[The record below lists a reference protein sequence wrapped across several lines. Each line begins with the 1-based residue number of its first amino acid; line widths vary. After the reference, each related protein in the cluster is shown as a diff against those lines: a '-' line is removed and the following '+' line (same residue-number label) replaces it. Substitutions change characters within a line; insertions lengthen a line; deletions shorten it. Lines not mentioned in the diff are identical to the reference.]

1 MPIYDSITELV
12 GSTPLVQLN
21 RWGKAHSLEATL
33 LAKVESFNPAGSAK
47 DRIAL
52 SMIREAEKAGK
63 LKPGAVIIEPTSG
76 NTGIGLA
83 SIAAARGY
91 RAIFTMPE
99 TMSIERRK
107 LLQAYGGEVVLTEG
121 SKGMAGAVEKAEAL
135 ANEIPGSFI
144 PSQFDNPDNPKAHML
159 TTGPEIWA
167 DTDGKI
173 DCFIAGV
180 GTGGTVSGT
189 GRFLKA
195 KNPNIRIVAVEP
207 KASPLISEGVAGPH
221 AIQGIGANF
230 IPKNYDGSVVDEVIQ
245 VSNEDALVTGRTL
258 PQTEGFLV
266 GISSGA
272 ALWAATQVAL
282 RPEMK
287 GKTIV
292 VMLPDSGERY
302 LSTALYA

>member
-91 RAIFTMPE
+91 RAIFTIPE

-144 PSQFDNPDNPKAHML
+144 PSQFDNPDNPKAHVL

-167 DTDGKI
+167 DTEGKI

-245 VSNEDALVTGRTL
+245 VSNEDALATGRAL
-258 PQTEGFLV
+258 PQKEGFLI

-292 VMLPDSGERY
+292 VLLPDSGERY

>member
-1 MPIYDSITELV
+1 
-12 GSTPLVQLN
+12 
-21 RWGKAHSLEATL
+21 
-33 LAKVESFNPAGSAK
+33 
-47 DRIAL
+47 
-52 SMIREAEKAGK
+52 
-63 LKPGAVIIEPTSG
+63 
-76 NTGIGLA
+76 
-83 SIAAARGY
+83 
-91 RAIFTMPE
+91 
-99 TMSIERRK
+99 
-107 LLQAYGGEVVLTEG
+107 
-121 SKGMAGAVEKAEAL
+121 
-135 ANEIPGSFI
+135 
-144 PSQFDNPDNPKAHML
+144 ML

-167 DTDGKI
+167 DTEGKI

-245 VSNEDALVTGRTL
+245 VSNEDALATGRTL

>member
-63 LKPGAVIIEPTSG
+63 LKPGAVIIEPTAG

-144 PSQFDNPDNPKAHML
+144 PSQFDNPDNPKAHVL

-167 DTDGKI
+167 DTEGKI

-245 VSNEDALVTGRTL
+245 VSNEDALATGRTL

>member
-21 RWGKAHSLEATL
+21 RWAKAHGLEATL

-52 SMIREAEKAGK
+52 SMIHEAEKAGK

-135 ANEIPGSFI
+135 AKEIPGSFI

-167 DTDGKI
+167 DTEGKI

-245 VSNEDALVTGRTL
+245 VRNEDALATGRAL

>member
-144 PSQFDNPDNPKAHML
+144 PSQFDNPDNPKAHVL

-167 DTDGKI
+167 DTEGKI

-245 VSNEDALVTGRTL
+245 VSNEDALATGRAL

-272 ALWAATQVAL
+272 ALWASTQVAL

>member
-21 RWGKAHSLEATL
+21 RWAKAHGLEATL

-135 ANEIPGSFI
+135 AKEIPGSFI

-167 DTDGKI
+167 DTEGKI

-195 KNPNIRIVAVEP
+195 KNPNIHIVAVEP

-245 VSNEDALVTGRTL
+245 VSNEDALVTGRAL
-258 PQTEGFLV
+258 PQKEGFLI

-272 ALWAATQVAL
+272 ALWTATQVAL

-292 VMLPDSGERY
+292 VLLPDSGERY

>member
-21 RWGKAHSLEATL
+21 RWAKAHGLEATL

-135 ANEIPGSFI
+135 AKEIPGSFI

-167 DTDGKI
+167 DTEGKI

-207 KASPLISEGVAGPH
+207 KASPLISEGFAGPH

-245 VSNEDALVTGRTL
+245 VRNEDALATGRAL

>member
-144 PSQFDNPDNPKAHML
+144 PSQFDNPDNPKAHVL

-167 DTDGKI
+167 DTEGKI

-245 VSNEDALVTGRTL
+245 VSNEDALATGRAI

>member
-21 RWGKAHSLEATL
+21 RWAKAHGLEATL

-135 ANEIPGSFI
+135 AKEIPGSFI

-167 DTDGKI
+167 DTEGKI

-245 VSNEDALVTGRTL
+245 VSNEDALATGRTL

>member
-21 RWGKAHSLEATL
+21 RWAKAHGLEATL

-135 ANEIPGSFI
+135 AKEIPGSFI

-167 DTDGKI
+167 DTEGKI

-195 KNPNIRIVAVEP
+195 KNPNIHIVAVEP

-245 VSNEDALVTGRTL
+245 VSNEDALVTGRAL
-258 PQTEGFLV
+258 PQKEGFLI

-287 GKTIV
+287 GKTIL

>member
-21 RWGKAHSLEATL
+21 RWAKAHGLEATL

-144 PSQFDNPDNPKAHML
+144 PSQFDNPDNPKAHVL

-167 DTDGKI
+167 DTEGKI

-245 VSNEDALVTGRTL
+245 VSNEDALATGRAL

>member
-135 ANEIPGSFI
+135 AKEIPGSFI

-245 VSNEDALVTGRTL
+245 VSNEDALATGRAL
-258 PQTEGFLV
+258 PQKEGFLI

>member
-21 RWGKAHSLEATL
+21 RWAKAHGLEATL

-135 ANEIPGSFI
+135 AKEIPGSFI

-167 DTDGKI
+167 DTEGKI

-245 VSNEDALVTGRTL
+245 VSNEDALATGRAL
-258 PQTEGFLV
+258 PQKEGFLI

>member
-144 PSQFDNPDNPKAHML
+144 PSQFDNPDNPKAHVL
-159 TTGPEIWA
+159 TTGLEIWA
-167 DTDGKI
+167 DTEGKI

-245 VSNEDALVTGRTL
+245 VSNEDALATGRAL

>member
-107 LLQAYGGEVVLTEG
+107 LLQAYAGEVVLTEG

-135 ANEIPGSFI
+135 AKEIPGSFI
-144 PSQFDNPDNPKAHML
+144 PSQFDNPDNPKAHVL

-167 DTDGKI
+167 DTEGKI

-245 VSNEDALVTGRTL
+245 VSNEDALATGRTL

>member
-21 RWGKAHSLEATL
+21 RWAKAHSLEATL

-47 DRIAL
+47 DRIAI

-135 ANEIPGSFI
+135 AKEIPGSFI
-144 PSQFDNPDNPKAHML
+144 PSQFDNPDNPKAHVL

-167 DTDGKI
+167 DTEGKI

-245 VSNEDALVTGRTL
+245 VSNEDALATGRAL
-258 PQTEGFLV
+258 PQKEGFLI

>member
-21 RWGKAHSLEATL
+21 RWAKAHGLEAPL

-121 SKGMAGAVEKAEAL
+121 AKGMAGAVEKAKAL
-135 ANEIPGSFI
+135 AKEIPGSFI

-167 DTDGKI
+167 DTEGKI

-245 VSNEDALVTGRTL
+245 VSNEDALATGRAL
-258 PQTEGFLV
+258 PQKEGFLI

-292 VMLPDSGERY
+292 VLLPDSGERY

>member
-21 RWGKAHSLEATL
+21 RWAKAHGLEATL

-135 ANEIPGSFI
+135 AKEIPGSFI

-167 DTDGKI
+167 DTEGKI
-173 DCFIAGV
+173 DCFITGV

>member
-135 ANEIPGSFI
+135 AKEIPGSFI
-144 PSQFDNPDNPKAHML
+144 PSQFDNPDNPKAHVL

-167 DTDGKI
+167 DTEGKI

>member
-144 PSQFDNPDNPKAHML
+144 PSQFDNPDNPKAHVL

-167 DTDGKI
+167 DTEGKI

-245 VSNEDALVTGRTL
+245 VSNEDALATGRAL
-258 PQTEGFLV
+258 PQKEGFLI

>member
-21 RWGKAHSLEATL
+21 RWAKAHGLEATL

-135 ANEIPGSFI
+135 AKEIPGSFI

-167 DTDGKI
+167 DTEGKI

-230 IPKNYDGSVVDEVIQ
+230 IPKNYNGSVVDEVIQ
-245 VSNEDALVTGRTL
+245 VSNEDALATGRTL

>member
-21 RWGKAHSLEATL
+21 RWAKAHGLEATL

-135 ANEIPGSFI
+135 AKEIPGSFI
-144 PSQFDNPDNPKAHML
+144 PSQFDNPDNPKAHVL

-167 DTDGKI
+167 DTEGKI

-245 VSNEDALVTGRTL
+245 VSNEDALATGRAL

>member
-144 PSQFDNPDNPKAHML
+144 PSQFDNPDNPKAHVL

-167 DTDGKI
+167 DTEGKI

-245 VSNEDALVTGRTL
+245 VSNEDALATGRAL

-292 VMLPDSGERY
+292 VLLPDSGERY

>member
-107 LLQAYGGEVVLTEG
+107 LLQAYAGEVVLTEG

-135 ANEIPGSFI
+135 AKEIPGSFI

-272 ALWAATQVAL
+272 ALWASTQVAL

>member
-21 RWGKAHSLEATL
+21 RWAKAHGLEATL

-135 ANEIPGSFI
+135 AKEIPGSFI

-167 DTDGKI
+167 DTEGKI

-207 KASPLISEGVAGPH
+207 KASPLISEGVAGLH

-272 ALWAATQVAL
+272 ALWASTQVAL

-302 LSTALYA
+302 ISTALYA

>member
-21 RWGKAHSLEATL
+21 RWAKAHGLEATL

-135 ANEIPGSFI
+135 AKEIPGSFI
-144 PSQFDNPDNPKAHML
+144 PSQFDNPDNPKAHVL

-167 DTDGKI
+167 DTEGKI

-272 ALWAATQVAL
+272 ALWASTQVAL

>member
-21 RWGKAHSLEATL
+21 RWAKAHGLEATL

-135 ANEIPGSFI
+135 AKEIPGSFI
-144 PSQFDNPDNPKAHML
+144 PSQFDNPDNPKAHVL

-167 DTDGKI
+167 DTEGKI

-245 VSNEDALVTGRTL
+245 VSNEDALATGRTL

>member
-21 RWGKAHSLEATL
+21 RWAKAHGLEATL

-52 SMIREAEKAGK
+52 SMIREAEKSGK

-121 SKGMAGAVEKAEAL
+121 SKGIAGAVEKAEAL
-135 ANEIPGSFI
+135 AKEIPGSFI
-144 PSQFDNPDNPKAHML
+144 PSQFDNPYNPKAHML
-159 TTGPEIWA
+159 TTGPEIWS

-195 KNPNIRIVAVEP
+195 QNPNIRIVAVEP

-245 VSNEDALVTGRTL
+245 VSNEDALTTGRAL
-258 PQTEGFLV
+258 PQKEGFLI

-287 GKTIV
+287 GKTLV
-292 VMLPDSGERY
+292 VLLPDSGERY

>member
-52 SMIREAEKAGK
+52 SMIREAVKAGK

-144 PSQFDNPDNPKAHML
+144 PSQFDNPDNPKAHVL

-167 DTDGKI
+167 DTEGKI

-245 VSNEDALVTGRTL
+245 VSNEDALATGRAL

>member
-21 RWGKAHSLEATL
+21 RWAKAHSLEATL

-144 PSQFDNPDNPKAHML
+144 PSQFDNPDNPKAHVL

-167 DTDGKI
+167 DTEGKI

-245 VSNEDALVTGRTL
+245 VSNEDALATGRAL

>member
-21 RWGKAHSLEATL
+21 RWAKAHGLEATL

-135 ANEIPGSFI
+135 AKEIPGSFI

-167 DTDGKI
+167 DTEGKI

-195 KNPNIRIVAVEP
+195 KNPNIHIVAVEP

-245 VSNEDALVTGRTL
+245 VSNEDALVTGRAL
-258 PQTEGFLV
+258 PQKEGFLI

-292 VMLPDSGERY
+292 VLLPDSGERY

>member
-21 RWGKAHSLEATL
+21 RWAKAHGLEATL

-144 PSQFDNPDNPKAHML
+144 PSQFDNPDNPKAHVL

-167 DTDGKI
+167 DTEGKI

-245 VSNEDALVTGRTL
+245 VSNEDALATGRAL

-272 ALWAATQVAL
+272 ALWAATQVAI

>member
-135 ANEIPGSFI
+135 AKEIPGSFI

-245 VSNEDALVTGRTL
+245 VSNEDALATGRAI

>member
-135 ANEIPGSFI
+135 AKEIPGSFI
-144 PSQFDNPDNPKAHML
+144 PSQFDNPDNPKAHVL

-167 DTDGKI
+167 DTEGKI

-245 VSNEDALVTGRTL
+245 VSNEDALATGRAL

>member
-167 DTDGKI
+167 DTEGKI

-245 VSNEDALVTGRTL
+245 VSNEDALATGRAL

>member
-135 ANEIPGSFI
+135 AKEIPGSFI
-144 PSQFDNPDNPKAHML
+144 PSQFDNPDNPKAHVL

-167 DTDGKI
+167 DTEGKI

-245 VSNEDALVTGRTL
+245 VSNEDALATGRAI

-272 ALWAATQVAL
+272 ALWASTQVAL

>member
-21 RWGKAHSLEATL
+21 RWAKAHGLEATL

-121 SKGMAGAVEKAEAL
+121 SKGMAGAVEKAKAL
-135 ANEIPGSFI
+135 AKEIPGSFI

-167 DTDGKI
+167 DTEGKI

-245 VSNEDALVTGRTL
+245 VSNEDALATGRAL
-258 PQTEGFLV
+258 PQKEGFLI

-292 VMLPDSGERY
+292 VLLPDSGERY

>member
-21 RWGKAHSLEATL
+21 RWAKAHGLEATL

-144 PSQFDNPDNPKAHML
+144 PSQFDNPDNPKAHVL

-167 DTDGKI
+167 DTEGKI